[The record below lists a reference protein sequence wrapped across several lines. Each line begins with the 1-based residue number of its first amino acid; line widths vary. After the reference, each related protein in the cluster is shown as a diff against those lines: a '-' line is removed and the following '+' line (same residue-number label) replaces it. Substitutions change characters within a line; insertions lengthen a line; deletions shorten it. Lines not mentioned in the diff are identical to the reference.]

1 MRILITGA
9 SGLLGL
15 NLALAALPV
24 HQVIGVDRSRL
35 RGVPFELLNLDLLEK
50 GAMERMFASSKPEVL
65 IHCAALADVDA
76 CQADPAGS
84 HRLNAV
90 LPGELAAGCEKRSI
104 PMIQIST
111 DAVMDGTRPGF
122 YTEEDVPNPLGVYA
136 QTKLEGE
143 QAVLE
148 VNPGAI
154 LARVNFFGWSLTGQR
169 SLAEFFV
176 NELREGKPVNGFTD
190 VYFCP
195 MFVDDLAQ
203 ILLQMLEKGLAGLY
217 NVVGSEVLTK
227 YEFGL
232 SIAHQFGYD
241 PGLIIPS
248 SVDRSNLVV
257 PRSHNLRLSVHKLS
271 TALGRPIP
279 GFSTGLVKFYTQ
291 YQQGYPQKLAGYQHP
306 SPLVN

>member
-1 MRILITGA
+1 MRILVTGA

-15 NLALAALPV
+15 NLSLATLPA
-24 HQVIGVDRSRL
+24 HQVIGVDRSKL
-35 RGVPFELLNLDLLEK
+35 SGVPFELLNLDLLEQ
-50 GAMERMFASSKPEVL
+50 GALDRMFSASNPDAL
-65 IHCAALADVDA
+65 IHCAAMADVES

-84 HRLNAV
+84 QLMNAV
-90 LPGELAAGCEKRSI
+90 LPGELAAGCAKRGI

-111 DAVMDGTRPGF
+111 DAVLDGIRTGF
-122 YTEEDVPNPLGVYA
+122 YTEEDKPNPLGVYA

-143 QAVLE
+143 QAVLA

-169 SLAEFFV
+169 SLAELFV
-176 NELREGKPVNGFTD
+176 NRLREGKPVNGFTD

-195 MFVDDLAQ
+195 MFVNDLAE
-203 ILLQMLEKGLAGLY
+203 ILLQMLEKGLVGLY
-217 NVVGSEVLTK
+217 NVVGSEALSK
-227 YEFGL
+227 FEFGQA
-232 SIAHQFGYD
+232 IAHQFGYD
-241 PGLIIPS
+241 PGLIQPA

-271 TALGRPIP
+271 TALGRPVP

-291 YQQGYPQKLAGYQHP
+291 YQQGFPQKMAGYQHP
-306 SPLVN
+306 SPLVD

>member
-15 NLALAALPV
+15 NLSLAVMPA
-24 HQVIGVDRSRL
+24 HQVIGVDRSKL
-35 RGVPFELLNLDLLEK
+35 TGVPFELLNLDLLK
-50 GAMERMFASSKPEVL
+50 QGAMDRMFAASNPDAL

-76 CQADPAGS
+76 CQADPAAS
-84 HRLNAV
+84 QRMNAI
-90 LPGELAAGCEKRSI
+90 LPGELAADCAKRGI

-111 DAVMDGTRPGF
+111 DAVMDGSRPGY

-143 QAVLE
+143 QAVKT
-148 VNPGAI
+148 VNPAAI

-169 SLAEFFV
+169 SLAEFFI

-195 MFVDDLAQ
+195 MFVDDLAE
-203 ILLQMLEKGLAGLY
+203 ILMQMLEKGLVGLY
-217 NVVGSEVLTK
+217 HVVGSEALSK

-241 PGLIIPS
+241 PGLIQPA

-257 PRSHNLRLSVHKLS
+257 PRSHNMRLSVHKLS
-271 TALGRPIP
+271 TDLGRPIP

-291 YQQGYPQKLAGYQHP
+291 YQQGYPQKLASYQYP
-306 SPLVN
+306 SLLGN

>member
-1 MRILITGA
+1 MRILVTGA

-15 NLALAALPV
+15 NLSLATQPA
-24 HQVIGVDRSRL
+24 HQVIGVDRSKL
-35 RGVPFELLNLDLLEK
+35 SGVPFELLNLDLLEQ
-50 GAMERMFASSKPEVL
+50 GTLDRMFSASDPDAL
-65 IHCAALADVDA
+65 IHCAALADVEA

-84 HRLNAV
+84 QRLNAV
-90 LPGELAAGCEKRSI
+90 LPGELAAGCAKRGI

-111 DAVMDGTRPGF
+111 DAVLDGIKTGF
-122 YTEEDVPNPLGVYA
+122 YTEEDKPNPLGVYA

-143 QAVLE
+143 QAVLA

-176 NELREGKPVNGFTD
+176 NRLREGRTVNGFTD

-195 MFVDDLAQ
+195 MFVNDLAE

-217 NVVGSEVLTK
+217 NVVGSEALSK
-227 YEFGL
+227 FEFGL
-232 SIAHQFGYD
+232 AIAHQFGYD
-241 PGLIIPS
+241 PGLIQPA
-248 SVDRSNLVV
+248 SVDRSNLVA

-271 TALGRPIP
+271 TALGRPVP
-279 GFSTGLVKFYTQ
+279 GLSTGLVKFYTQ

-306 SPLVN
+306 SPLVD